1 MIASPPTFGLVLY
14 GIINEYSLKA
24 LPSLKGGRENKGFIK
39 IFLQPKIGPT

>member
-24 LPSLKGGRENKGFIK
+24 LPPLKGGRENKDFIK
-39 IFLQPKIGPT
+39 IFLNQK